1 MEEQKMA
8 LSLNTKITALALTA
22 ALLGGS
28 IGAIV
33 EHNSSSKANQESA
46 KTATTFDQN
55 SSGQAAEDNS
65 LNNGATADNSQ
76 LASTS
81 SVDNQSTA
89 NTTEYMPAK
98 SRTVASAQPV
108 RSSSTSR
115 SVYRSH
121 ETARHV
127 SGWEKHRNIL
137 TVAMGAGG
145 GALLGGLIGGR
156 KGTAIG
162 ALAGAGGGALYTY
175 KLRKKNQQ

>member
-46 KTATTFDQN
+46 KTATSLDQN
-55 SSGQAAEDNS
+55 STGQVAEDNS
-65 LNNGATADNSQ
+65 LSNGATADNSQ
-76 LASTS
+76 LVSTS
-81 SVDNQSTA
+81 AVDQSTA
-89 NTTEYMPAK
+89 KTVEYQPARA
-98 SRTVASAQPV
+98 RTVASAQPV

-121 ETARHV
+121 ATSRPV
-127 SGWEKHRNIL
+127 SGWEKHRDIL

-162 ALAGAGGGALYTY
+162 ALAGAGGSALYTY
-175 KLRKKNQQ
+175 KLRKKNRN